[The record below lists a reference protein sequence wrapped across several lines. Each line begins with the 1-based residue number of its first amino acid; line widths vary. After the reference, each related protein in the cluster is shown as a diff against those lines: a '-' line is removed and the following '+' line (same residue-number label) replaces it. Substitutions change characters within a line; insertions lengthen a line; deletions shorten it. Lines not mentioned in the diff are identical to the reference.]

1 MISQPEFRI
10 EPWVVTET
18 SLNLEVLAQSESV
31 FALTEGQPPA
41 YVSRATGRV
50 SQSERGD
57 AAHGDDAQ
65 QHRPPGSA
73 VGAGHV
79 RRTARHSRARAG
91 LRRA

>member
-31 FALTEGQPPA
+31 FALTKGQPPA

-50 SQSERGD
+50 SR
-57 AAHGDDAQ
+57 AY
-65 QHRPPGSA
+65 RP
-73 VGAGHV
+73 
-79 RRTARHSRARAG
+79 
-91 LRRA
+91 